1 LSDTPITKFDRI
13 RGGLLDVALFTR
25 PSTIQNIESIT
36 GKSETFIVQSCRF
49 EDKGDYIFVQ
59 LVDDAGVI
67 RIVLPPKV
75 ANAIAAQRDSMTGT
89 RRSKAAQRTA
99 QDRKDRGELPGFMK
113 KGTKKKGG
121 SK

>member
-1 LSDTPITKFDRI
+1 MSDQTIGKFDRI

-25 PSTIQNIESIT
+25 PSTIQNVESIT
-36 GKSETFIVQSCRF
+36 GKSETFIVQTARF
-49 EDKGDYIFVQ
+49 EDKGDYVFVQ

-75 ANAIAAQRDSMTGT
+75 ANAIASQRDSLTGT
-89 RRSKAAQRTA
+89 RRSNAAQRTA
-99 QDRKDRGELPGFMK
+99 RDRMDRGEVPGFMK
-113 KGTKKKGG
+113 AKTKKKGG